1 MRFDKAS
8 CITKETLSIQLFH
21 FSWPLV
27 ASLAITRV
35 MLKWEGKRVLEQFI
49 LQMKLYGKMHTH
61 KFSLSCHASGKQSK
75 MCWKLFKIMA
85 GVANFGKIRF
95 LKDNEQSI
103 FSLSFKQF
111 YYGLPMNLLFI
122 GTVAGLNLQKN
133 N

>member
-1 MRFDKAS
+1 
-8 CITKETLSIQLFH
+8 
-21 FSWPLV
+21 
-27 ASLAITRV
+27 
-35 MLKWEGKRVLEQFI
+35 
-49 LQMKLYGKMHTH
+49 
-61 KFSLSCHASGKQSK
+61 
-75 MCWKLFKIMA
+75 MA